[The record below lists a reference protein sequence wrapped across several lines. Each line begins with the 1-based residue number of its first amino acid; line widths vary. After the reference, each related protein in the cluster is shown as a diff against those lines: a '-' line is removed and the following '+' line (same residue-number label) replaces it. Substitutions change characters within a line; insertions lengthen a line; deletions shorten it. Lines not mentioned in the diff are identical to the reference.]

1 MSNDA
6 IPKEILLKR
15 AVLLARADALEGE
28 KRKLLDDIEVLDRAA
43 LIFDPTYTPQTVGKR
58 PKVQARKPSSM
69 IPTAELNAIIGRT
82 IRSAVEPM
90 ATSAIA
96 AAVAKVKELTT
107 DDKRKFD
114 ALVQR
119 VRTIL
124 NGLERTKVVEGI
136 RTDGDKRVLWRTP
149 LRQVG

>member
-1 MSNDA
+1 MAVNA
-6 IPKEILLKR
+6 VPKDILLKR
-15 AVLLARADALEGE
+15 AVLLDRADALEGE
-28 KRKLLDDIEVLDRAA
+28 KRKLLDDIEALDRAA

-58 PKVQARKPSSM
+58 PKAQARKPSSM
-69 IPTAELNAIIGRT
+69 LPASELTAIIGKL
-82 IRSAVEPM
+82 IRSASEPM
-90 ATSAIA
+90 TTSAIA
-96 AAVAKVKELTT
+96 AAVADAKGLAA
-107 DDKRKFD
+107 DDKRKAD

-136 RTDGDKRVLWRTP
+136 RTDGDKRVLWRAP

>member
-1 MSNDA
+1 MSNDVV
-6 IPKEILLKR
+6 PKEILLKR
-15 AVLLARADALEGE
+15 TVLLARADALEGE
-28 KRKLLDDIEVLDRAA
+28 KWKLLDDIDVLDRAA
-43 LIFDPTYTPQTVGKR
+43 MIFDPTYTPQTVGKQ
-58 PKVQARKPSSM
+58 PKVQARKPPSI
-69 IPTAELNAIIGRT
+69 IPAAELTAIIGKT
-82 IRSAVEPM
+82 IRSAIEPM

-96 AAVAKVKELTT
+96 SAVVDAKELPT

-124 NGLERTKVVEGI
+124 NGLERTKVIEGI
-136 RTDGDKRVLWRTP
+136 RTDGDKRVLRRAP